1 MKKTYNSPEMLTV
14 SMRGTENLMGASQGI
29 GVRDDAKVSNSA
41 DIGFVKENSSSRN
54 SGVWDDD
61 WSE

>member
-1 MKKTYNSPEMLTV
+1 MKRIYNKPEMLTV
-14 SMRGTENLMGASQGI
+14 SMRGTENLLDPS
-29 GVRDDAKVSNSA
+29 VRINSTEKVNNSA

-61 WSE
+61 WSGN